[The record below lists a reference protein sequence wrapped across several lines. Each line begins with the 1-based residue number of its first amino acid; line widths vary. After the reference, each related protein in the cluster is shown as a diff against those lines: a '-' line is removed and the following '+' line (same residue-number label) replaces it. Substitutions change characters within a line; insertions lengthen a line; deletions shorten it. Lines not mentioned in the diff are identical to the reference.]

1 MKIFMAA
8 TVASWLFAT
17 TVGAQSTTP
26 PTPPENES
34 SQSMQGMDMS
44 QHGSK
49 SDAQRSPSQNSM
61 PGMKMDSAPAQP
73 PAQQEMPGMSM
84 PGMKMEKTPAQP
96 PQQSMPGTKHDM
108 QGMDMSQHEMNGMQN
123 VPTHENLELQEP
135 EDPGKHT
142 GSTTPVPELLGD
154 VSTRTPMSVSD
165 FLSLAD
171 ANNPTLKQAA
181 AIIRRSDAQEK
192 QAGLYPNPSVG
203 YQGEQIRGGSYGG
216 GEQGAFISQ
225 TVVLGGKLGLRRNI
239 YDQQKRSDVIAAEAQ
254 TYRVHGDVNKA
265 FYSTLASQEMVLT
278 RRRLLHVALD
288 AVETVHQLANVGQA
302 DAPDILQTEVE
313 TEQAK
318 VDYEVAQRA
327 FLQNFKMLASLAGKP
342 TLLPAPLNGAL
353 DQTPEI
359 NTADIVDTIAQDSPS
374 VKLAQQEVGI
384 ADARIS
390 DAKRELIPDLQLK
403 AGEQYNFEAVSENPR
418 KAAGPQSFA
427 TVGINLPVWNRNQGN
442 IRAAEAQREVA
453 QHGVQR
459 TQLSLRQETDPLV
472 QNYLSARFEADRYRT
487 ALIPRAQRAY
497 ELYLQKY
504 QKMASAYPQVL
515 VSQRTLFQL
524 QISYIDALNSVWQ
537 NAIALQ
543 NFTLKGG
550 LEAPM
555 STATPT
561 TTINLPN
568 SPGGSGTE

>member
-8 TVASWLFAT
+8 TVASWLFAA
-17 TVGAQSTTP
+17 TVGAQSTT
-26 PTPPENES
+26 
-34 SQSMQGMDMS
+34 
-44 QHGSK
+44 
-49 SDAQRSPSQNSM
+49 
-61 PGMKMDSAPAQP
+61 

-84 PGMKMEKTPAQP
+84 PGMQMDKAPAQ
-96 PQQSMPGTKHDM
+96 GADK
-108 QGMDMSQHEMNGMQN
+108 SQKEMNGMQN

-142 GSTTPVPELLGD
+142 GSTAPVPELLGD
-154 VSTRTPMSVSD
+154 VSARTPLKVGD
-165 FLSLAD
+165 FLGLAD

-181 AIIRRSDAQEK
+181 AIIRRSDDQEK

-203 YQGEQIRGGSYGG
+203 YQGEQIRGGSFGG
-216 GEQGAFISQ
+216 GEQGAYVAQSI
-225 TVVLGGKLGLRRNI
+225 VLGGKLGLRRKI
-239 YDQQKRSDVIAAEAQ
+239 YEEQKRSDVIAAEAQ
-254 TYRVHGDVNKA
+254 TYRVHNDVNQA
-265 FYSTLASQEMVLT
+265 FYKTLSSQETVLA
-278 RRRLLHVALD
+278 RRRLLRIALD

-313 TEQAK
+313 AEQAK

-374 VKLAQQEVGI
+374 VKLAQQEAGI
-384 ADARIS
+384 ADARIR
-390 DAKRELIPDLQLK
+390 DAKREAIPDLFLK
-403 AGEQYNFEAVSENPR
+403 AGEQYNFEAVSENPH
-418 KAAGPQSFA
+418 KAVGPQSFA
-427 TVGINLPVWNRNQGN
+427 TAGISLPLWNHNQGN
-442 IRAAEAQREVA
+442 IRAAEAQREIA
-453 QHGVQR
+453 QQEVQR
-459 TQLSLRQETDPLV
+459 TQLSIREQAEPLV
-472 QNYLSARFEADRYRT
+472 QNYRSARFEAERYRT

-504 QKMASAYPQVL
+504 QNMASAYPQVL

-550 LEAPM
+550 LEAPVRT
-555 STATPT
+555 STSTI
-561 TTINLPN
+561 TINLPN